1 MDVCSVCCR
10 LAFNFFVC
18 LFICFSYKLL
28 ICLFLF
34 LFCVRLRFLLP
45 TILFF
50 SVHPPLVFAYFL
62 IFTGFLQI
70 TPEGS
75 PQAQR
80 RGELGGEADVSG
92 SFCLQTS
99 ALGFTTQE
107 TTEEHQVSSSKDKS
121 VTLVTK
127 TTRTTKHT
135 VTTETQQGESST
147 TETKTHQQLYDVN
160 Y

>member
-1 MDVCSVCCR
+1 MC
-10 LAFNFFVC
+10 
-18 LFICFSYKLL
+18 LL
-28 ICLFLF
+28 IFP
-34 LFCVRLRFLLP
+34 FCVRLRFLLP
-45 TILFF
+45 SILFF
-50 SVHPPLVFAYFL
+50 SVHPPLAFASFVIL
-62 IFTGFLQI
+62 TGFLQI

-107 TTEEHQVSSSKDKS
+107 TSEEQQVSSSKDGS

-127 TTRTTKHT
+127 TTRTTTHT
-135 VTTETQQGESST
+135 VTTEAQQGESST
-147 TETKTHQQLYDVN
+147 TKTTTHQLYDAN